1 MKEGESHMHNTPAAS
16 CVKKDPQA
24 LSPEEM
30 LFFAARPE
38 ELELYEQF
46 RARLL
51 SEVGEVRVKAAK
63 TQISFTGK
71 HGFAFVSHPRRK
83 KDRGIVVSFGLSH
96 QQQSARIFCAAE
108 PYPNRWTHHVPVGEP
123 DEVDDQLLAW
133 IDWAHAFSK
142 RKKKR

>member
-1 MKEGESHMHNTPAAS
+1 MKEGKSHMHNTPAAS
-16 CVKKDPQA
+16 CVKKE
-24 LSPEEM
+24 LHMISPEEM

-51 SEVGEVRVKAAK
+51 SEVGEVCVKAAK

-96 QQQSARIFCAAE
+96 RQESDRIQYASE
-108 PYPNRWTHHVPVGEP
+108 PYPNRWTHHFILSRE
-123 DEVDDQLLAW
+123 DQLDEELVNWLREAHDFALA
-133 IDWAHAFSK
+133 K
-142 RKKKR
+142 